1 MFNLMKTLLTHR
13 ATYRFLLVLLGA
25 LGLTVATSDINQ
37 LEALVCSLV
46 TCVD

>member
-1 MFNLMKTLLTHR
+1 MFKLIVTLLKHR
-13 ATYRFLLVLLGA
+13 ATYRFLLVLLGS